1 MHNKNSS
8 ALGDADFRSDYE
20 KHIVTYSCCSDR
32 SHCCCYETTTTIMQY
47 SRDKPSELVA
57 CFCRNWEYQQLMIK
71 ELQNIARTSTENTN
85 NEHALNT

>member
-8 ALGDADFRSDYE
+8 ALGDADFRRDYE
-20 KHIVTYSCCSDR
+20 KAHCDYSCCSD
-32 SHCCCYETTTTIMQY
+32 CCCYETTTPTMQY

-57 CFCRNWEYQQLMIK
+57 CFCRNWEYQQQMIK